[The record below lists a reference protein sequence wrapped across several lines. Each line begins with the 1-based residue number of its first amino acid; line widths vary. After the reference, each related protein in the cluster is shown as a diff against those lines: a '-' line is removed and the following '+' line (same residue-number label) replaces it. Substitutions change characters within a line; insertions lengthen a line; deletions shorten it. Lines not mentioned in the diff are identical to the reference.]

1 LGKNQARNK
10 STKLFSLQITWFYV
24 DSQRKKKERKL
35 KKIQL
40 KFFQW
45 KVLTKKTPFEQ
56 KYIIPITSF
65 GEAML
70 LK

>member
-1 LGKNQARNK
+1 
-10 STKLFSLQITWFYV
+10 V